1 MYSVV
6 NPFDYEQKYEEDGY
20 GDELGSNAR
29 FWRVLLD
36 EGQAY
41 DAEMI
46 EGWRDTLDVLLVFAG
61 LFSAVVTTLVVQSSQ
76 ALQPDY
82 AAISVSLL
90 AEIVSLQRA
99 LDSGTP
105 SGSVPR
111 SSLALDAITATAL
124 DYWCNAFWF
133 ISLALSLSAAL
144 MSVLIKQWLQAY
156 SSNVSGTPRNQA
168 LVRQFRLVGIE
179 RWNVPLIVG
188 LLPMLLH
195 ISLLL
200 FFVGLSLYV
209 FTFDTVIASIIAG
222 LAISVYSLYFAANIL
237 PMLDPQC
244 PYKTPVS
251 QYGYA
256 ALQALV
262 AAACELLRHSARRDV
277 PNVLPSASRRTGASA
292 HAEGSSTSRNVFS
305 VMAGSLARCLSRILW
320 PVSPSRSREADVVSF
335 IQESLTVECLNW
347 VFTTSSNPTVAS
359 ITVQAVSGL
368 SDYVPPLNNA
378 IMLETLKH
386 DILSCFRRASED
398 DSSALT
404 LMSGQE
410 RTVERL
416 ARSLLHF
423 VDSGDGFT
431 MRLLTNLKPA
441 ILRSRYPAPSNI
453 AELEGTVMALSTAIS
468 RSNEAARAM
477 LCPYLLPVG
486 IPKMRLALTDSLAAM
501 KSSLPFIS
509 ISPTS
514 ALRLHPVIWH
524 RMLRYLA
531 SESYHPAKSCTLL
544 AVFLWNSAKRAHDY
558 APSVF
563 EQPSAMGASTLYTLC
578 MVDSDYKELV
588 IAAVHRLLCGMSC
601 SHGDRIDSSE
611 DLRLHML
618 RRALEIYASETLTS
632 SILHIKRQVVS
643 ATGFD
648 EVDDANVGFL
658 ARYLDEVPR
667 EHAWELLETVT
678 KIIAWPGL
686 SLQTLHLFFY
696 VYYLQGGQST
706 ADIPLSSVGPL
717 LRFLAKMLSARPIVK
732 RTEKTHVTVSKIV
745 ELMSRAIELHFIEAL
760 DAIRD
765 DDIMS
770 ALRPLALACMDNPR
784 AARLTAALEG
794 LLAAYLQHLVHK
806 TSFDPS
812 SPEAAAAR

>member
-1 MYSVV
+1 MGSANVVKSTEQLTDQSVPPALQRNADGIDVPQHEPPRQQRKAVFGLGQNTRNPRTV
-6 NPFDYEQKYEEDGY
+6 NPFDYEQKYEEDDY

-46 EGWRDTLDVLLVFAG
+46 EGWRDTLDVLLVF
-61 LFSAVVTTLVVQSSQ
+61 

-168 LVRQFRLVGIE
+168 LVRQFRLIGVE

-188 LLPMLLH
+188 ILPMLLH

-200 FFVGLSLYV
+200 FFVGLSLYL
-209 FTFDTVIASIIAG
+209 FTFDTIIASIIAG
-222 LAISVYSLYFAANIL
+222 LAIS
-237 PMLDPQC
+237 
-244 PYKTPVS
+244 
-251 QYGYA
+251 YGYA
-256 ALQALV
+256 AFQALV
-262 AAACELLRHSARRDV
+262 AAACELLRHSARRDAAD
-277 PNVLPSASRRTGASA
+277 VLPSASRRTGASA
-292 HAEGSSTSRNVFS
+292 HSEGSSTSRNVFS

-368 SDYVPPLNNA
+368 SDYVLPLNNA
-378 IMLETLKH
+378 IMLETLKY

-410 RTVERL
+410 RT
-416 ARSLLHF
+416 
-423 VDSGDGFT
+423 
-431 MRLLTNLKPA
+431 
-441 ILRSRYPAPSNI
+441 
-453 AELEGTVMALSTAIS
+453 
-468 RSNEAARAM
+468 
-477 LCPYLLPVG
+477 
-486 IPKMRLALTDSLAAM
+486 
-501 KSSLPFIS
+501 
-509 ISPTS
+509 
-514 ALRLHPVIWH
+514 
-524 RMLRYLA
+524 
-531 SESYHPAKSCTLL
+531 SYHPAKSCTLL
-544 AVFLWNSAKRAHDY
+544 AVFLWNSAGRAHDY
-558 APSVF
+558 ASPVF
-563 EQPSAMGASTLYTLC
+563 EQQSAMGASTLYTLC
-578 MVDSDYKELV
+578 VVDSDYKELV
-588 IAAVHRLLCGMSC
+588 LAA
-601 SHGDRIDSSE
+601 IDSSE

-632 SILHIKRQVVS
+632 SILHIKRQAVS

-648 EVDDANVGFL
+648 EVDDANIGFL

-706 ADIPLSSVGPL
+706 ADIPLSS
-717 LRFLAKMLSARPIVK
+717 R
-732 RTEKTHVTVSKIV
+732 
-745 ELMSRAIELHFIEAL
+745 
-760 DAIRD
+760 
-765 DDIMS
+765 
-770 ALRPLALACMDNPR
+770 
-784 AARLTAALEG
+784 
-794 LLAAYLQHLVHK
+794 LVHK
-806 TSFDPS
+806 SSFDPS
-812 SPEAAAAR
+812 SLEAAAARQHIQYLFQAGPNQSNHLAWYWSIYVLVTATDKTSLLRPALQTLAKLTSERTSEWNETLRQAAREPLPLALGMALMDPRGMSAVDELAGVLSITSPVPKPTEIYVCVTGDSKRINESWYVPLTSRRSFI

>member
-1 MYSVV
+1 MNSVV
-6 NPFDYEQKYEEDGY
+6 NPFDYEQKYEEDDY

-168 LVRQFRLVGIE
+168 LVRQFRLIGVE

-200 FFVGLSLYV
+200 FFVGLSLYL
-209 FTFDTVIASIIAG
+209 FTFDTIIASIIAG

-256 ALQALV
+256 AFQALV
-262 AAACELLRHSARRDV
+262 AAACKLLRHSARRDS
-277 PNVLPSASRRTGASA
+277 PDVLPSASRRTGASA
-292 HAEGSSTSRNVFS
+292 HSEGSSTSRNVFS
-305 VMAGSLARCLSRILW
+305 VMAGSLARCLSHILW

-335 IQESLTVECLNW
+335 IQEPLTVECLNW

-368 SDYVPPLNNA
+368 SDHVAPLNNA
-378 IMLETLKH
+378 TMLEALKR

-423 VDSGDGFT
+423 EDSGDGFT

-441 ILRSRYPAPSNI
+441 ILRSRQPATPNI
-453 AELEGTVMALSTAIS
+453 SELEGTVMALSTAIS
-468 RSNEAARAM
+468 RSNEAARTM
-477 LCPYLLPVG
+477 LY
-486 IPKMRLALTDSLAAM
+486 SLAAM
-501 KSSLPFIS
+501 KSSLPFVS
-509 ISPTS
+509 ISPTP

-524 RMLRYLA
+524 RMLRYLT
-531 SESYHPAKSCTLL
+531 SEKYHPARSCTLL
-544 AVFLWNSAKRAHDY
+544 AVFLWNSAGRAHDN
-558 APSVF
+558 ALPVF
-563 EQPSAMGASTLYTLC
+563 ERPSAMGASTLHTLC
-578 MVDSDYKELV
+578 VVDSDYKELV

-601 SHGDRIDSSE
+601 SHGDQVRQIPT
-611 DLRLHML
+611 R
-618 RRALEIYASETLTS
+618 TLAPLT
-632 SILHIKRQVVS
+632 
-643 ATGFD
+643 TC
-648 EVDDANVGFL
+648 
-658 ARYLDEVPR
+658 
-667 EHAWELLETVT
+667 
-678 KIIAWPGL
+678 
-686 SLQTLHLFFY
+686 
-696 VYYLQGGQST
+696 
-706 ADIPLSSVGPL
+706 AD
-717 LRFLAKMLSARPIVK
+717 
-732 RTEKTHVTVSKIV
+732 
-745 ELMSRAIELHFIEAL
+745 
-760 DAIRD
+760 
-765 DDIMS
+765 
-770 ALRPLALACMDNPR
+770 
-784 AARLTAALEG
+784 
-794 LLAAYLQHLVHK
+794 
-806 TSFDPS
+806 
-812 SPEAAAAR
+812 

>member
-1 MYSVV
+1 MASANALKSTEQLTAQSVPPALQSNAGGIDVPQSEPPRQQRKAAFGLGQNTRNPRTV
-6 NPFDYEQKYEEDGY
+6 NPFDYEQKYEEDDY

-46 EGWRDTLDVLLVFAG
+46 EGWRDTLDVLLVF
-61 LFSAVVTTLVVQSSQ
+61 

-111 SSLALDAITATAL
+111 SSLALDAVTATAL

-156 SSNVSGTPRNQA
+156 SSNVFGTPRKQA
-168 LVRQFRLVGIE
+168 LVRQFRLIGVE

-195 ISLLL
+195 LSLLL
-200 FFVGLSLYV
+200 FFVGLSLYL
-209 FTFDTVIASIIAG
+209 FTFDTVIASVIAG
-222 LAISVYSLYFAANIL
+222 LAIF
-237 PMLDPQC
+237 
-244 PYKTPVS
+244 
-251 QYGYA
+251 YGYA
-256 ALQALV
+256 AFQASV
-262 AAACELLRHSARRDV
+262 AAACEFLRKYARRDA
-277 PNVLPSASRRTGASA
+277 PDVLPAASRRTGASA
-292 HAEGSSTSRNVFS
+292 HSEGSCTSRNLFS

-368 SDYVPPLNNA
+368 SDYVLPLNNA
-378 IMLETLKH
+378 TMLETLKH

-404 LMSGQE
+404 RMSGQE
-410 RTVERL
+410 RT
-416 ARSLLHF
+416 
-423 VDSGDGFT
+423 
-431 MRLLTNLKPA
+431 
-441 ILRSRYPAPSNI
+441 
-453 AELEGTVMALSTAIS
+453 
-468 RSNEAARAM
+468 
-477 LCPYLLPVG
+477 
-486 IPKMRLALTDSLAAM
+486 
-501 KSSLPFIS
+501 
-509 ISPTS
+509 
-514 ALRLHPVIWH
+514 
-524 RMLRYLA
+524 
-531 SESYHPAKSCTLL
+531 SYHPAKSCTLL
-544 AVFLWNSAKRAHDY
+544 AVFLWNSAGRAHDY
-558 APSVF
+558 APPVF

-578 MVDSDYKELV
+578 VVDFDYKELV
-588 IAAVHRLLCGMSC
+588 LAA
-601 SHGDRIDSSE
+601 IDSSE

-632 SILHIKRQVVS
+632 SILHIKRQAVS

-648 EVDDANVGFL
+648 EVDDANIGFL

-706 ADIPLSSVGPL
+706 ADIPLSS
-717 LRFLAKMLSARPIVK
+717 R
-732 RTEKTHVTVSKIV
+732 
-745 ELMSRAIELHFIEAL
+745 
-760 DAIRD
+760 
-765 DDIMS
+765 
-770 ALRPLALACMDNPR
+770 
-784 AARLTAALEG
+784 
-794 LLAAYLQHLVHK
+794 LVHK
-806 TSFDPS
+806 SSFDPS
-812 SPEAAAAR
+812 SPEAAAARQHINYLFKASANQSNHLAWYWSIYVLVTATDQNSLLRPAM